1 MIHNYIAALPEISLA
16 AGLLVMALVRLF
28 RSENTPKTFYTLGK
42 FFLAFTLLTTVVF
55 YNRSWLPQ
63 IFENNPYTSLFK
75 IIIGLFTLAWAYLSC
90 KWFLN
95 KNYSSW
101 SFYSLILLEVLLLS
115 LAISALNFAAL
126 FVGLQGAFLLN
137 WFLIRLGDDEE
148 KKKRDAARRFL
159 CFALLFAAFFA
170 CGCVL
175 IFMRA
180 GSLEYAAA
188 YEYFSRTAQLSSS
201 DYAAAAMVLLPLLF
215 MLGLVPFHF
224 WYIDVIGVAI
234 LPVSGFLS
242 IVPLFACVAC
252 LTDVVLNAFF
262 PVWPVL
268 KPVLVVF
275 ALLSVGFGVI
285 GANAE
290 TNMRRLFGFSTL
302 YHLGVI
308 ALSLAA
314 FDDNSVLSSFVYML
328 VYVLAMSGIYTS
340 FLGMRSRGVYL
351 MELESV
357 SGLSE
362 VRPYIAA
369 GFLVFLI
376 SLISTPPML
385 GFLGKLSVVNNL
397 VIQGAYTTI
406 FVVLLAVLMLVYA
419 YLNVIKALYFDTRT
433 NTFDRVDKGVYIC
446 LTVNLILVLISIL
459 NPKYLMND
467 VEAMLVTIF

>member
-1 MIHNYIAALPEISLA
+1 M
-16 AGLLVMALVRLF
+16 
-28 RSENTPKTFYTLGK
+28 
-42 FFLAFTLLTTVVF
+42 
-55 YNRSWLPQ
+55 
-63 IFENNPYTSLFK
+63 
-75 IIIGLFTLAWAYLSC
+75 
-90 KWFLN
+90 
-95 KNYSSW
+95 
-101 SFYSLILLEVLLLS
+101 
-115 LAISALNFAAL
+115 
-126 FVGLQGAFLLN
+126 
-137 WFLIRLGDDEE
+137 
-148 KKKRDAARRFL
+148 
-159 CFALLFAAFFA
+159 
-170 CGCVL
+170 
-175 IFMRA
+175 
-180 GSLEYAAA
+180 
-188 YEYFSRTAQLSSS
+188 
-201 DYAAAAMVLLPLLF
+201 
-215 MLGLVPFHF
+215 
-224 WYIDVIGVAI
+224 
-234 LPVSGFLS
+234 
-242 IVPLFACVAC
+242 
-252 LTDVVLNAFF
+252 
-262 PVWPVL
+262 
-268 KPVLVVF
+268 KPVLVAF